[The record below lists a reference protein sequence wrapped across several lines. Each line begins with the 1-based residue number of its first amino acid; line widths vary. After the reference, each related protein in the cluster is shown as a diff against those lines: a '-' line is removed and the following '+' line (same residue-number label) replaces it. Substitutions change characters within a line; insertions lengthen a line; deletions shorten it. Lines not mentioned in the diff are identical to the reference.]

1 MPTMLEATSVVEFG
15 GDLYTIGGYA
25 YDGKGDS
32 SEIYRLSCTSHV
44 CTWNTINQVL
54 KVARRFAVAISVPD
68 AFCTTITN
76 TSTTTTLTTTTT
88 KTTSTITTGTTTT
101 STTTTTNGISSKK
114 KLTTLTF
121 FEKARSLMNCRN
133 QVLKYF

>member
-1 MPTMLEATSVVEFG
+1 MPKMLEATSVVEFG

-25 YDGKGDS
+25 YDGEGDS

-44 CTWNTINQVL
+44 CTWNTINQNL

-88 KTTSTITTGTTTT
+88 KTTSTITTGTTAT

-114 KLTTLTF
+114 KKYNVTIFELGTF
-121 FEKARSLMNCRN
+121 
-133 QVLKYF
+133 VL